1 MCLSPQSFSEMLFS
15 VVQTSKYCKN
25 LLRLNAASESS
36 FLVPWILDIFN
47 FEDDSL
53 QGRIHKNKPA
63 SVFERNAL
71 EICLVRI
78 KMKKECLRRECR
90 EDEAE
95 TKTKTTKT
103 N

>member
-1 MCLSPQSFSEMLFS
+1 MDM
-15 VVQTSKYCKN
+15 
-25 LLRLNAASESS
+25 
-36 FLVPWILDIFN
+36 FN
-47 FEDDSL
+47 FEDDSFDHDGEHFI
-53 QGRIHKNKPA
+53 GRIHKNKPA

-71 EICLVRI
+71 EICLVRS
-78 KMKKECLRRECR
+78 KMKKECLRREFR